1 MSKKIVAVSGG
12 FDPIHVGHLRMMQ
25 EAAEH
30 GKLTVI
36 INSDAW
42 LKRKKGYIFMPWEER
57 AELIYALACVDNVI
71 EAKDDDRTVCET
83 LKELNPDIFANG
95 GDRGV
100 NTTPEA
106 KLCEELG
113 IELMWNIGGGKVRS
127 SSNLVKE
134 ISIKKSKLDR
144 KRFRKEMAI

>member
-1 MSKKIVAVSGG
+1 MSEKIVVVSGG
-12 FDPIHVGHLRMMQ
+12 FDPIHIGHLRMMQ

-30 GKLTVI
+30 GKLTVV

-42 LKRKKGYIFMPWEER
+42 LKRKKGYVFMPWEER
-57 AELIYALACVDNVI
+57 AELISALSCVDKVI

-83 LKELNPDIFANG
+83 LKELRPDIFANG

-127 SSNLVKE
+127 SSKLVRE

-144 KRFRKEMAI
+144 KKFRKEMAI

>member
-1 MSKKIVAVSGG
+1 MSEKIVVVSGG
-12 FDPIHVGHLRMMQ
+12 FDPIHIGHLRMMQ

-30 GKLTVI
+30 GKLTVV

-42 LKRKKGYIFMPWEER
+42 LKRKKGYVFMPWEER
-57 AELIYALACVDNVI
+57 AELISALSCVDKVI

-83 LKELNPDIFANG
+83 LKELRPDIFANG
-95 GDRGV
+95 GDRGA

-127 SSNLVKE
+127 SSKLVRE

-144 KRFRKEMAI
+144 KKFRKEMAI